1 MINLNTSLLDVRGVG
16 PKTGAALAA
25 AGLRTVRDMIEF
37 LPRTYEDYEG
47 VEAIANIKPGKVT
60 IRVRAENV
68 SNRYARRNLVIT
80 TATLVDNNDDKVQAT
95 WFNQPY
101 RKQQLESGGEFYFSG
116 EFSLK
121 NRRYQITSPTCQ
133 AVRGLPVTS
142 DRIVPVYSVRAGL
155 KPALTKKIMAEL
167 KPLIT
172 MLPETLPPDIVADV
186 QMISHGDAVKEMH
199 FPTSR
204 DRLGE
209 ARRRLAF
216 EELFSLI
223 LAAKMNRNA
232 NQRLKGYKIK
242 FDQPK
247 IKDFVAKLP
256 FDLTPVQRRSVWE
269 IFQDFEKPV
278 PMNRLL
284 QGDVGSGKTVV
295 AAMAAYQAAIAGY
308 QTAIMVPTEVLATQ
322 HAATLDSLLSPMGIK
337 IALLTG
343 SVKGKAR
350 EELLAHLG
358 DGEVQVIVGTHA
370 LFQPIIKF
378 HKLGFVIID
387 EQHRFGVKQR
397 QELLSKT
404 NDQGLPHLLAMTATP
419 IPRSLQLTIFGDLDV
434 STLDQLPRGRQ
445 EIKTKIVLP
454 NNRQV
459 IVDTVNTELKA
470 GRQVYYIA
478 RLIAETPTSEKTSA
492 EALYKKVLKTYP
504 GYKVGI
510 LHGKMPAESKDH
522 VMRQFENHEI
532 DILVS
537 TTVVE
542 VGVDVPNAT
551 VMVIEN
557 ADQFGLAQLH
567 QLRGRVG
574 RGQHQSYC
582 FLVQSDSKPPTKRLR
597 EVEQSNDGFHLAEV
611 DLQLRGAGEIYGT
624 AQHGDLN
631 LQIANLA
638 DTRMTHLAS
647 VEADKVIHRLGDD
660 PSYLDD
666 YPSLRDIINKYQK
679 LTTLN

>member
-16 PKTGAALAA
+16 PKTGEALAA

-60 IRVRAENV
+60 IRARAENV

-256 FDLTPVQRRSVWE
+256 FDLTPVQRRSAWE

-284 QGDVGSGKTVV
+284 QGDVVSG
-295 AAMAAYQAAIAGY
+295 
-308 QTAIMVPTEVLATQ
+308 
-322 HAATLDSLLSPMGIK
+322 
-337 IALLTG
+337 
-343 SVKGKAR
+343 
-350 EELLAHLG
+350 
-358 DGEVQVIVGTHA
+358 
-370 LFQPIIKF
+370 
-378 HKLGFVIID
+378 
-387 EQHRFGVKQR
+387 
-397 QELLSKT
+397 
-404 NDQGLPHLLAMTATP
+404 
-419 IPRSLQLTIFGDLDV
+419 
-434 STLDQLPRGRQ
+434 
-445 EIKTKIVLP
+445 
-454 NNRQV
+454 
-459 IVDTVNTELKA
+459 
-470 GRQVYYIA
+470 
-478 RLIAETPTSEKTSA
+478 
-492 EALYKKVLKTYP
+492 
-504 GYKVGI
+504 
-510 LHGKMPAESKDH
+510 
-522 VMRQFENHEI
+522 
-532 DILVS
+532 
-537 TTVVE
+537 
-542 VGVDVPNAT
+542 
-551 VMVIEN
+551 
-557 ADQFGLAQLH
+557 
-567 QLRGRVG
+567 
-574 RGQHQSYC
+574 
-582 FLVQSDSKPPTKRLR
+582 
-597 EVEQSNDGFHLAEV
+597 
-611 DLQLRGAGEIYGT
+611 
-624 AQHGDLN
+624 
-631 LQIANLA
+631 
-638 DTRMTHLAS
+638 
-647 VEADKVIHRLGDD
+647 
-660 PSYLDD
+660 
-666 YPSLRDIINKYQK
+666 
-679 LTTLN
+679 